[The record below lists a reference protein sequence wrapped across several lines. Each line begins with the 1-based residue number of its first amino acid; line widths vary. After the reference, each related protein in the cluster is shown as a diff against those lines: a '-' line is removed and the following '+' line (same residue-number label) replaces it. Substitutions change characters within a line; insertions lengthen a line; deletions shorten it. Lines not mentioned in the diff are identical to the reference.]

1 MFYFETK
8 LLDYKKILAKWKTV
22 HAWSAYE
29 KKYTPA
35 TPPGQTP
42 WDTN

>member
-8 LLDYKKILAKWKTV
+8 LLDYKKFLQNRKTV

-29 KKYTPA
+29 KKYAPA
-35 TPPGQTP
+35 TSPGQTS